1 MILTVHILIGSIV
14 ATKTGSPI
22 LGFLFAFLSHYFIDA
37 IPHREYSIQNI
48 KEGKW
53 KNSFK
58 DFLKIFLDILIG
70 FFLIIIFQGNYFLA
84 FLGGLSAILPD
95 ILTFL
100 YFIFPKIK
108 PLHLLSKFHEK
119 THWFNNSKIKIPL
132 FWRISTQVLIL
143 FLAILIFLR

>member
-1 MILTVHILIGSIV
+1 MVLTVHILIGAAV
-14 ATKTGSPI
+14 ATRTGNPI
-22 LGFLFAFLSHYFIDA
+22 LGLLFAFLSHYLIDA
-37 IPHREYSIQNI
+37 IPHKEYSIQNI

-53 KNSFK
+53 QNSSK

-100 YFIFPKIK
+100 HFIFPKIK

-119 THWFNNSKIKIPL
+119 THWFKHSKIKIPL
-132 FWRISTQVLIL
+132 FLGIFTQVLML